1 MICRTFRALTFL
13 AADALEALIY
23 LCPFDDIAD
32 ELWAK
37 DQTPTV
43 KGLWVECERCG
54 ELTAEEHVQPC
65 VNCQWANA
73 SSPAHDPTPAIASV
87 QCQECDAEIAV
98 PAQPFTHRVVGGPC
112 PGCGAK
118 LDVKLEA
125 QSSSPA
131 HGSAGDEPSGG
142 SVPPPDVEPPLGFQG
157 LSARD
162 LRGAAY
168 AVGIYAERYSQVAT
182 NTAWVGLAERLK
194 SAADAM

>member
-1 MICRTFRALTFL
+1 MSLCRTFRAFTSLV
-13 AADALEALIY
+13 ADALEALIY
-23 LCPFDDIAD
+23 PSPFDDIAD
-32 ELWAK
+32 ELWA
-37 DQTPTV
+37 
-43 KGLWVECERCG
+43 E
-54 ELTAEEHVQPC
+54 
-65 VNCQWANA
+65 
-73 SSPAHDPTPAIASV
+73 
-87 QCQECDAEIAV
+87 
-98 PAQPFTHRVVGGPC
+98 
-112 PGCGAK
+112 
-118 LDVKLEA
+118 
-125 QSSSPA
+125 SSSPA